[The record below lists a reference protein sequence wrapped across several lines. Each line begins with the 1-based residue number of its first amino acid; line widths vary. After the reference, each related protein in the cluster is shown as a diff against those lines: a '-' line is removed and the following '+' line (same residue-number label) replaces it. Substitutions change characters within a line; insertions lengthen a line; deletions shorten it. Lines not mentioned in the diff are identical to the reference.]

1 MNNINPNQNKRN
13 NNVQGDRS
21 RTGLTVTLIF
31 LILANLIVLTILIV
45 ALVKKKKD
53 NSLYS

>member
-45 ALVKKKKD
+45 TLVKKKKD